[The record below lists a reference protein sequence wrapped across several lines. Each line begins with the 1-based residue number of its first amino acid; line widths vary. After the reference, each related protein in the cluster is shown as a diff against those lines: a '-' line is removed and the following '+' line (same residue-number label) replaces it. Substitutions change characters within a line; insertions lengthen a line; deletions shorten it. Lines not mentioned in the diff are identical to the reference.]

1 MNVALA
7 GLTAREAVALD
18 MLVGKSLPG
27 WQCSAVPAG
36 RHVPLP
42 PADIYV
48 VDLAGRGLV
57 RWTDTAQDD
66 LFQSLDGAPAV
77 LVAPAFDQTWSA
89 LDAHRMKSQSLV
101 LLHKPYGVEAMHAA
115 LRQAAA
121 GRASRAAPV
130 ALPALPPLPPLP
142 VSARAPVA
150 SVVRGTAAPVAV
162 SSAPLPAPAAAPVE
176 IGEVTVSEFQ
186 ARLVGLPAS
195 EPQLFLRKLAEAL
208 ALRQPFEV
216 RVTFLNRLI
225 FHPGERWVA
234 SSTPVAVLQGLCQS
248 DALASAAAI
257 DAIDDKDALARA
269 QRLDMPI
276 QPLEAFLWA
285 LMPAANQNVLI
296 VKPSET
302 TFP

>member
-27 WQCSAVPAG
+27 WQCSAAPAG

-42 PADIYV
+42 PADLYV
-48 VDLAGRGLV
+48 VDLAGRGLA
-57 RWTDTAQDD
+57 RWTEAAQDD

-89 LDAHRMKSQSLV
+89 LDAHRMKRQSLV
-101 LLHKPYGVEAMHAA
+101 LLHKPYGVEAMRAA

-121 GRASRAAPV
+121 VRASRAAP
-130 ALPALPPLPPLP
+130 LS
-142 VSARAPVA
+142 VSARAPAA

-186 ARLVGLPAS
+186 ARLVELPAS
-195 EPQLFLRKLAEAL
+195 EPQLFLRQLAEAL

-216 RVTFLNRLI
+216 RVTFLSRLI
-225 FHPGERWVA
+225 FHPDERWVA

-257 DAIDDKDALARA
+257 DTIDDKDALARA

-285 LMPAANQNVLI
+285 LMPAARQKVLI
-296 VKPSET
+296 LKPPET
-302 TFP
+302 TLP

>member
-27 WQCSAVPAG
+27 WQCSAAPAG

-42 PADIYV
+42 PADLYV
-48 VDLAGRGLV
+48 VDLAGRGLA
-57 RWTDTAQDD
+57 RWTEAAQDD
-66 LFQSLDGAPAV
+66 LFQSLHGVPAV

-101 LLHKPYGVEAMHAA
+101 LLHKPYGVEDMRAA
-115 LRQAAA
+115 LSQAAA

-130 ALPALPPLPPLP
+130 ALPALPPLP
-142 VSARAPVA
+142 VSARAPAA

-162 SSAPLPAPAAAPVE
+162 SSASLPAPAAAPVE

-186 ARLVGLPAS
+186 AWLVGLPAS
-195 EPQLFLRKLAEAL
+195 ESQLFLRKLAEAL
-208 ALRQPFEV
+208 ARQQPFEV

-269 QRLDMPI
+269 ERLDMPI

-285 LMPAANQNVLI
+285 LMPAASQKVLI
-296 VKPSET
+296 LKPPET